1 MAQFDVYAIHS
12 SQDLLLDVQAN
23 ALYSLSSRMIIPL
36 VLKNPFFTPAPRL
49 NPEFRVN
56 DEIYVMITHLMTSVP
71 ASQLHRPIANLASKH
86 DQISSALD
94 MLFLG
99 F

>member
-1 MAQFDVYAIHS
+1 MAKYDVDAIRG

-23 ALYSLSSRMIIPL
+23 VLYGLSSRVIVPL

-49 NPEFRVN
+49 NPAFVVN

-71 ASQLHRPIANLASKH
+71 ASQLGQPIANLASNH
-86 DQISSALD
+86 DRISTALD

>member
-1 MAQFDVYAIHS
+1 MGQYDVYAIRG

-23 ALYSLSSRMIIPL
+23 ILSGLSSRVIVPL
-36 VLKNPFFTPAPRL
+36 VLKNPFFTPAPKL
-49 NPEFRVN
+49 NPEFEVRG
-56 DEIYVMITHLMTSVP
+56 EIYVMITHLMTSVP
-71 ASQLHRPIANLASKH
+71 MSQLGRPVANLDAGH
-86 DQISSALD
+86 DRISRALD

>member
-1 MAQFDVYAIHS
+1 MAQFDVYVIHG

-23 ALYSLSSRMIIPL
+23 VLHGLSSRVIVPL
-36 VLKNPFFTPAPRL
+36 VAKTPFFAPAPRL

-56 DEIYVMITHLMTSVP
+56 DEVYVMITHLMTSVP
-71 ASQLHRPIANLASKH
+71 ASQLNRPIANLASKH
-86 DQISSALD
+86 DQISAALD